1 MLTHTP
7 VSTHRYGALSAAG
20 FLQACEIPG
29 ATALAWC
36 VHNLLVKY
44 ILGGTRMHRI
54 GLIMTVLSL
63 GAGVPCLAG
72 DMHIPVHEKSGSTLY
87 VSGQIEGFGPTE
99 FLIDTGA
106 SYLAIN
112 EDMLEVLE
120 QQGHAHFLRH
130 LTGTMADGRRR
141 SIPIYSISGIVIG
154 DNCVLSDVEAAV
166 LPGNTRNILG
176 LSALRRAAP
185 FTVSID
191 PPAISLSGC
200 EKPQV

>member
-1 MLTHTP
+1 MVHAALLAKNIARGTP
-7 VSTHRYGALSAAG
+7 
-20 FLQACEIPG
+20 
-29 ATALAWC
+29 
-36 VHNLLVKY
+36 
-44 ILGGTRMHRI
+44 MHRI
-54 GLIMTVLSL
+54 ALLTIVLLL
-63 GAGVPCLAG
+63 GSGSPCLAG
-72 DMHIPVHEKSGSTLY
+72 DNAIPVHEKSGSTLY
-87 VSGQIEGFGPTE
+87 VSGQIEGYGATE

-120 QQGHAHFLRH
+120 QRGHARFLRH
-130 LTGTMADGRRR
+130 LTGHMADGRSR
-141 SIPIYSISGIVIG
+141 SVPIYSISGIVIG
-154 DNCVLSDVEAAV
+154 DSCVLSNVEAAV

-185 FTVSID
+185 FTLSID